1 MRFPAVDRTILITG
15 ASSGIGLAAA
25 TIMAGRGW
33 QVFATVRREEDR
45 QRLAL
50 LPGVTPLLMDYAD
63 PASIAATAEAVLEA
77 TGGRLGALY
86 NNGAYGQPG
95 ALEDISTE
103 VLRQV
108 FEVNVLGWHDLTR
121 RLIPAMRRAG
131 AGRIVMCSSILGF
144 LSMPY
149 RGAYNASKHA
159 IEGLADSWRLELI
172 DAGIHVATLQPGPIA
187 TNFVATSMK
196 QFRDN
201 VDVEGSANAAGYR
214 QRLDD
219 MQRPPEASVFRKP
232 PEAVVDCLVHACES
246 ARPRPYYRITW
257 LTKGAAVVKH
267 LLPASLFVA
276 LLHRAAKDG
285 N

>member
-25 TIMAGRGW
+25 TLFACRGW
-33 QVFATVRREEDR
+33 QVFATVRNAADRE
-45 QRLAL
+45 RLGAIA
-50 LPGVTPLLMDYAD
+50 GVTPLIMDYAD
-63 PASIAATAEAVLEA
+63 PASIAATADAVLEA
-77 TGGRLGALY
+77 AGGRLGALY

-103 VLRQV
+103 VLRHV

-121 RLIPAMRRAG
+121 RLIPAMRKAG

-172 DAGIHVATLQPGPIA
+172 DAGIHVATIQPGPIA
-187 TNFVATSMK
+187 TKFVATSMR
-196 QFRDN
+196 QFRAH
-201 VDVEGSANAAGYR
+201 VDIEGSANAAGYR
-214 QRLDD
+214 QRLAD
-219 MQRPPEASVFRKP
+219 MERPAEASVFRKP
-232 PEAVVDCLVHACES
+232 PEAVVECLIHACES
-246 ARPRPYYRITW
+246 TRPRPYYRVTW
-257 LTKGAAVVKH
+257 LTKGAALVKR

-276 LLHRAAKDG
+276 LLHRAAMAG

>member
-1 MRFPAVDRTILITG
+1 MRFPAVDRSILITG

-33 QVFATVRREEDR
+33 QVFATVRNEADRE
-45 QRLAL
+45 RLAAI
-50 LPGVTPLLMDYAD
+50 PGVTALIMDYAE
-63 PASIAATAEAVLEA
+63 PASIAAAADTVLAA

-95 ALEDISTE
+95 ALEDIPTE
-103 VLRQV
+103 VLRHV

-121 RLIPAMRRAG
+121 RLIPAMRKAG

-144 LSMPY
+144 ISMPY

-172 DAGIHVATLQPGPIA
+172 DAGIHVATIQPGPIA
-187 TNFVATSMK
+187 TNFVATSMR
-196 QFRDN
+196 QFREH
-201 VDVEGSANAAGYR
+201 VEIEGSANEAGYR
-214 QRLDD
+214 QRLAD
-219 MQRPPEASVFRKP
+219 MERPPEASFFRKP
-232 PEAVVDCLVHACES
+232 PEAVVECLVHACES
-246 ARPRPYYRITW
+246 ERPRPYYRVTW

-267 LLPASLFVA
+267 LLPAAWFVA
-276 LLHRAAKDG
+276 FLHRAAKAG